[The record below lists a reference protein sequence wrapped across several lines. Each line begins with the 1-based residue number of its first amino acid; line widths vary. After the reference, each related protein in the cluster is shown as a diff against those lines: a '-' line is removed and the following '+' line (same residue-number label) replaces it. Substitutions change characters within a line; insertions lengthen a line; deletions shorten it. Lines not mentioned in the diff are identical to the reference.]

1 MHKTYELI
9 IYASV
14 RAKTLERALEKVAPK
29 LRGNKQIT
37 FSVPKYNGAV
47 NGAIKH

>member
-1 MHKTYELI
+1 MSKIYELI

-14 RAKTLERALEKVAPK
+14 KAKTLEKALEKVAPK
-29 LRGNKQIT
+29 LKNNKQIA

-47 NGAIKH
+47 KH